1 MKINDPVKNNTQV
14 KKIIEKAKINLNY
27 IKKNQDFRKFIYENI
42 SSDQKI
48 LDIGQS
54 MRQFSIKDNKSY

>member
-1 MKINDPVKNNTQV
+1 MKINDPVKNNSQV
-14 KKIIEKAKINLNY
+14 KKIIEKVKINLNY
-27 IKKNQDFRKFIYENI
+27 IKKNQDFRKFIHENI

-54 MRQFSIKDNKSY
+54 MRQFSLKANKR